1 MVRTLG
7 LDLGT
12 NSVGWGL
19 VDEDPV
25 DNIGRIVAC
34 GVRIFHEAVD
44 AQSRTPKN
52 AQRRSAR
59 LARRILQRR
68 ARRRALL
75 RSQLAEA
82 GFLPPELP
90 DSLDTERH
98 LNALGDPYELRK
110 RALDHPLEPH
120 ELGRVLLHICA
131 RRGFMSNR
139 KIRWGDLRDDP
150 DAQEFIDEII
160 QAEREKEKGEE
171 SDDTEESVVLGEI
184 AAIWKTLNGGE
195 VRTLGEYLA
204 NLPNGK
210 RRRGPHT
217 DREMYKDEFT
227 KIWIAQAEYHPSLT
241 DELKAKLHRTIFH
254 QRPLKL
260 RGGRIGMCS
269 LENNRPRAAQ
279 ARLEAQ
285 RFRLLQDVNNLAVVD
300 QRTGERTFLE
310 REQRETLAAALETQ
324 KSMTWGAIRK
334 QLGVSSRTK
343 FNLEEGSKKKGLT
356 GNKTAAKLREKVP
369 DWWGKRGDDER
380 IGLVED
386 LLTIDRKSALMR
398 RLKEH
403 WNFEPKTAFDL
414 ATLEF
419 ESGYSNHSLKAIK
432 KLLLHLETGM
442 IYSDARKEQAKKE
455 VRYGYDV
462 DGNARE
468 QDILGPPPSDLRNP
482 VVEKALHE
490 VRKVVNAIIREYGKP
505 DIIRVEMA
513 RDLKMSRKDKANL
526 QTQQRQNQ
534 NMNEEAKRCLA
545 DIDKQTPS
553 RDDLIKFRLW
563 RESGECCPYTG
574 KVISIHELFNHEVDV
589 EHIIPFSRSLD
600 DSWNN
605 KTICMA
611 TENRQVKR
619 NHTPWEA
626 YGNDSTRWE
635 KIEQRVKSWNT
646 GRRGLTHKQKQFLSK
661 EVLDLDGFVKRQ
673 LNDTRY
679 ISRAAKDY
687 LKTLGR
693 DVDVTKGGM
702 TGALRHAWGLNRFL
716 AGNSPTDD
724 EVAEKNRADN
734 RHHAL
739 DAIVVAVTGRSL
751 YQRVA
756 GRARNIEQAQQQSTL
771 IDTAKDEQPWDGF
784 ALDVGR
790 ALAGIAVSHAPLRK
804 LHGAFHEN
812 TAFGYRYVPDADKRQ
827 FVYRKRLEELTGS
840 MVKRIVDP
848 VLREGIERRVKE
860 AGGIKDAFGLDQ
872 RFYHPKNPHGQP
884 VRRVRI
890 YENKSPEQ
898 LFAVESQRNRTGDP
912 FKYHA
917 LGSNHHVEIF
927 RNSSSGKVVGR
938 FVSMM
943 ETASRIRRRGVPM
956 IDRTWEGHE
965 FLMSLAID
973 EMVEIGDGGVD
984 NLYRVQVLDATGD
997 RVILRHHLAATLEDN
1012 SERVI
1017 ASVNVLIG
1025 KRKGRKAVVTPLG
1038 SIRSAND

>member
-12 NSVGWGL
+12 NSVGWGM

-110 RALDHPLEPH
+110 RALDHPLEPY

-171 SDDTEESVVLGEI
+171 SGDTEESAVLGEI
-184 AAIWKTLNGGE
+184 AAIWKELNSGKA
-195 VRTLGEYLA
+195 RTLGEYLA
-204 NLPNGK
+204 KLPKGE
-210 RRRGPHT
+210 RRRGLHT
-217 DREMYKDEFT
+217 AREMYDDEFER
-227 KIWIAQAEYHPSLT
+227 IWTSQAEYHEGLT
-241 DELKAKLHRTIFH
+241 DPLKAELYRTIFH

-269 LENNRPRAAQ
+269 LENNRPRVAK
-279 ARLEAQ
+279 ARLEFQ
-285 RFRLLQDVNNLAVVD
+285 RFRLLQDVDNLLVVGRHGDLPQPLNQD
-300 QRTGERTFLE
+300 QRDR
-310 REQRETLAAALETQ
+310 LAAALEKQ
-324 KSMTWGAIRK
+324 RSMNWSRIRSTVGLPK
-334 QLGVSSRTK
+334 TTK
-343 FNLEEGSKKKGLT
+343 FNLELDGSKGRELT
-356 GNKTAAKLREKVP
+356 GNTTAVRLRGVAE
-369 DWWGKRGDDER
+369 DWWDASDDGRR
-380 IGLVED
+380 IALVED
-386 LLTIDRKSALMR
+386 LTTIQSKKVLYR
-398 RLKEH
+398 RLKEF
-403 WNFEPKTAFDL
+403 WGFERTTAFEL
-414 ATLEF
+414 ATVEF
-419 ESGYSNHSLKAIK
+419 EDGYGDLSLKAIR
-432 KLLLHLETGM
+432 KLLPYMEQGK
-442 IYSDARKEQAKKE
+442 IYSEARKDAGYTYTDTPLSKE
-455 VRYGYDV
+455 
-462 DGNARE
+462 AE
-468 QDILGPPPSDLRNP
+468 LLGSPPSDLRNP

-526 QTQQRQNQ
+526 QKQQRQNQ
-534 NMNEEAKRCLA
+534 DMNKEAERALA
-545 DIDKQTPS
+545 DIGIQASS

-563 RESGECCPYTG
+563 RESDELCPYTG
-574 KVISIHELFNHEVDV
+574 KVISIHELFSPAVDV

-626 YGNDSTRWE
+626 YRNDSARWE
-635 KIEQRVKSWNT
+635 EIEQRVKGWNT

-661 EVLDLDGFVKRQ
+661 EVPDLDGFVKRQ

-687 LKTLGR
+687 LKRLGR

-756 GRARNIEQAQQQSTL
+756 GHARNIEQAQQQSTL
-771 IDTAKDEQPWDGF
+771 IDTAKDEQPWDSF

-790 ALAGIAVSHAPLRK
+790 ALASIAVSHAPLRK
-804 LHGAFHEN
+804 LHGAFHED
-812 TAFGYRYVPDADKRQ
+812 TAFGYRYVPDADKKQ
-827 FVYRKRLEELTGS
+827 FVYRKPLEELTNS

-848 VLREGIERRVKE
+848 VLRQGIERRISE
-860 AGGIKDAFGLDQ
+860 TGGLKDAFGNPD
-872 RFYHPKNPHGQP
+872 RSFFHPKNPQGQP

-898 LFAVESQRNRTGDP
+898 LFAVESQRTSTGEP

-927 RNSSSGKVVGR
+927 RNGSSGKVVGR

-943 ETASRIRRRGVPM
+943 EAASRIRRRGVPM